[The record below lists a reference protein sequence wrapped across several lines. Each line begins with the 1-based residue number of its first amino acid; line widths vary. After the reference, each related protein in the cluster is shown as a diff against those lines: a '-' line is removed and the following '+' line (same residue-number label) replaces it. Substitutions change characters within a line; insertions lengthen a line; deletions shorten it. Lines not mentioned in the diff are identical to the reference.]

1 MWDYCA
7 DHGAECPTVAIA
19 RLSVTCK
26 AAGLMRS
33 PAEVQVHVRARKM
46 RQDQF
51 ADAAVDDDYFV
62 AGEMD
67 DYHRLC
73 AGEGYDDFD

>member
-7 DHGAECPTVAIA
+7 DHATECPAVAIV
-19 RLSVTCK
+19 RLSATCK

-33 PAEVQVHVRARKM
+33 PAEVQVHVHARKM

-51 ADAAVDDDYFV
+51 ADAAADDYFE

-73 AGEGYDDFD
+73 AGEGYDSD